1 MASQPQRSF
10 HLLLVEDHYPDA
22 RFFELALKET
32 GVPVRVTTAG
42 DGQTALHLLEQH
54 GGRLDPDRPDL
65 VMLDLNLP
73 IVNGFEV
80 LQHLKSSASLR
91 SIPVVVLSTS
101 KTPDDIERAYREGAA
116 CFITKP
122 ADLPQYFAAI
132 HEFVAYWTRVVRVPR
147 SDAGGDERPP
157 AAAALVDHKESPVL
171 TKDLEGRILSWSP
184 LAEQLYGYSAEE
196 AIGKPVSTLVPPEAA
211 EELRTILLTLE
222 RGDAIHN
229 LHTIRLRKDG
239 RRIRVALTIS
249 PLRDAADQII
259 GAATVAREVSKEL

>member
-1 MASQPQRSF
+1 MPGKTDRPF

-32 GVPVRVTTAG
+32 GAPVRVTTAG
-42 DGQTALHLLEQH
+42 DGQTAIHLLEEH

-80 LQHLKSSASLR
+80 LQHLKGSESLR

-101 KTPDDIERAYREGAA
+101 RTPEDIERAYREGAA

-122 ADLPQYFAAI
+122 TQLQQYFAAI

-147 SDAGGDERPP
+147 SDTSGDERAP
-157 AAAALVDHKESPVL
+157 AAAALVDHGEAPVL
-171 TKDLEGRILSWSP
+171 TKDLEGTILSWSP
-184 LAEQLYGYSAEE
+184 LAEQIYGYSAEE

-211 EELRTILLTLE
+211 DELHTILLRLE

-229 LHTIRLRKDG
+229 LQTIRLRKDG

-249 PLRDAADQII
+249 PLRDANDQII
-259 GAATVAREVSKEL
+259 GAATVAREVAN